1 MLIRSL
7 LESTNKISENNKL
20 PIKNNKEKLM
30 KSSHLIEENRSLRK
44 FIFLELL
51 CIIRKEKIICEDINK

>member
-20 PIKNNKEKLM
+20 PIKNNTEKLM
-30 KSSHLIEENRSLRK
+30 KSNHLIEEIKRVRK
-44 FIFLELL
+44 FIFLAHLFM
-51 CIIRKEKIICEDINK
+51 IRKEKIICEDINK